1 MKAVTIKNF
10 SYYYDFL
17 EDEEFNPLLDNG
29 SFPVENPIIEH
40 QIYEQA
46 AQFTFKDPKQLV
58 KLLRKE
64 EMKRLRVNDS
74 KQDLF

>member
-1 MKAVTIKNF
+1 VKAVTIKNF

-17 EDEEFNPLLDNG
+17 EDEEYNPLLDNG

-46 AQFTFKDPKQLV
+46 AQFTFKDPK
-58 KLLRKE
+58 
-64 EMKRLRVNDS
+64 
-74 KQDLF
+74 

>member
-1 MKAVTIKNF
+1 
-10 SYYYDFL
+10 
-17 EDEEFNPLLDNG
+17 
-29 SFPVENPIIEH
+29 
-40 QIYEQA
+40 
-46 AQFTFKDPKQLV
+46 V

>member
-17 EDEEFNPLLDNG
+17 ADEEYNPLQDNG
-29 SFPVENPIIEH
+29 KFPIENLIVEH

-46 AQFTFKDPKQLV
+46 A
-58 KLLRKE
+58 
-64 EMKRLRVNDS
+64 
-74 KQDLF
+74 